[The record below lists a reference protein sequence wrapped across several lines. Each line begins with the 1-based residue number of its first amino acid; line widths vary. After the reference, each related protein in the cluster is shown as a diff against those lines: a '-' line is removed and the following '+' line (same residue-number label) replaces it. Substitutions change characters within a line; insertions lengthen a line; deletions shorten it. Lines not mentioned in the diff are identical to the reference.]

1 MHHATS
7 WRPVPCTFS
16 PGASGNV
23 QRLLRGVGPH
33 QSVHCSTA
41 DVVTPEPFDF
51 TQALSA
57 ALGVNVLDAARA
69 WVATNGPLLVGLAG
83 STTLGAFERHL
94 GEVATI
100 LSGLGRNVADPAHL
114 IAFDLARVNGDG
126 RLDAFDTG
134 KFGVGQPG
142 LALPR
147 LSVDPLDN
155 AVVLSDGARRV
166 RFGLNTNGT
175 YLTPPGIADTL
186 TANSGGWALT
196 ARDGTRRNYNASG
209 LLVTILDT
217 GLRTTTFTT
226 PPRGSAPRPAT
237 SPRTPM
243 SAAGRITSMTDPVS
257 RVTTSHMT
265 PAAT

>member
-41 DVVTPEPFDF
+41 DVVTSEPFDF

-57 ALGVNVLDAARA
+57 GLGVNVLDAARA

-126 RLDAFDTG
+126 RLDAFDAG

-186 TANSGGWALT
+186 TANSRGWALT
-196 ARDGTRRNYNASG
+196 ARDGTRRNYSASG

-243 SAAGRITSMTDPVS
+243 
-257 RVTTSHMT
+257 T
-265 PAAT
+265 PPDGSPR